1 VIAWIASRLAVPQ
14 PREVTDAADRLI
26 ALYRDAQQR
35 MLTGLADAVAGGQ
48 RTAQTRFRSLLGAVD
63 RELDGLEAGHR
74 DWLQSDLV
82 DVYGL
87 GATAGADAVGSDFTW
102 TQIHKEAV
110 EALARTSW
118 DEVLAH
124 TRYVRRASKS
134 VIRRLAA
141 DAAARTVLGEV
152 TASRAGEELARLV
165 QSSTK
170 LATVRYRDGSAHS
183 IADWADTS
191 ARTNSA
197 MAYQNGGFEQAAQ
210 DRIEWMEIF
219 DGPGCCL
226 GPGHDV
232 GEIANGLV
240 LSLAEARANPLSHPR
255 CSRSASPR
263 PDITNRTEAR
273 LASTP
278 LADREAAAVEE
289 RARAAVANVN
299 TPRGHFAAGRVP
311 RTPRQPRTARV

>member
-1 VIAWIASRLAVPQ
+1 VPQ
-14 PREVTDAADRLI
+14 PREVTDAAERLI

-102 TQIHKEAV
+102 SQVHREAV

-124 TRYVRRASKS
+124 TSYVRRASKA
-134 VIRRLAA
+134 VIRRLAS

-165 QSSTK
+165 QHVDGM
-170 LATVRYRDGSAHS
+170 ATVRYRDGSLHS
-183 IADWADTS
+183 IADWSRHLGADQR
-191 ARTNSA
+191 ARMRTTR
-197 MAYQNGGFEQAAQ
+197 AASTRRAGPHRV
-210 DRIEWMEIF
+210 DGDLRRRWLWM
-219 DGPGCCL
+219 GRLTTTRRSRTG
-226 GPGHDV
+226 
-232 GEIANGLV
+232 
-240 LSLAEARANPLSHPR
+240 
-255 CSRSASPR
+255 RSASWTSAWARASAIPAAPDRFGGR
-263 PDITNRTEAR
+263 PDITNGTEAR
-273 LASTP
+273 LAETP

-299 TPRGHFAAGRVP
+299 TPRGHFAAGRQP